1 MRAGISQNF
10 CTDDIFTWD
19 WLSSNINSL
28 VVPAARIALAAS
40 ETDAISID
48 KESIMG
54 ISRYSYNAFT
64 EIRIL
69 DMEDFTG

>member
-1 MRAGISQNF
+1 M
-10 CTDDIFTWD
+10 
-19 WLSSNINSL
+19 SSNINSL
-28 VVPAARIALAAS
+28 VVPATRIAFAES

-48 KESIMG
+48 KESITG

-69 DMEDFTG
+69 DMEDFTEQNKLSGIRRVVIW